1 MKKYKFRIKG
11 HDYEVEILSV
21 ENNHV
26 ELEVNGTHYAVEML
40 RDIPQPSKTP
50 VLVRSAVPPPKP
62 EESVI
67 RRSAATG
74 AVPVKSPL
82 PGTVMAVLVT
92 PGSTVHKGD
101 TLLKI
106 EAMKMENNIH
116 AEKAGKVVS
125 VRVKAGD
132 AVLQNDVLLEI
143 EQS

>member
-11 HDYEVEILSV
+11 HDYEVEILSA

-40 RDIPQPSKTP
+40 RDTPLPSKTP

-67 RRSAATG
+67 SRSSGGSAT
-74 AVPVKSPL
+74 PVKSPL
-82 PGTVMAVLVT
+82 PGAITAVMVA
-92 PGSTVHKGD
+92 PGSIVKKGD
-101 TLLKI
+101 TLVKI

-116 AEKAGKVVS
+116 AEKPGKVVS
-125 VRVKAGD
+125 VLVKPGD
-132 AVLQNDVLLEI
+132 AVLQNDVLIEI
-143 EQS
+143 HPS

>member
-11 HDYEVEILSV
+11 HDYEVEILSA

-40 RDIPQPSKTP
+40 RETPQASKTP

-62 EESVI
+62 EERTIS
-67 RRSAATG
+67 RSTSTDI
-74 AVPVKSPL
+74 VPVKSPL
-82 PGTVMAVLVT
+82 PGTVTAVLVA
-92 PGSTVHKGD
+92 PGAVVNKGD

-116 AEKAGKVVS
+116 AEKPGKVVS
-125 VRVKAGD
+125 VRVKPGD
-132 AVLQNDVLLEI
+132 AVLQNDVLI
-143 EQS
+143 EMEAS

>member
-11 HDYEVEILSV
+11 HDYEVEILSA

-26 ELEVNGTHYAVEML
+26 ELEVNGTPYTVEML
-40 RDIPQPSKTP
+40 RDTPQPSKTP

-62 EESVI
+62 EESAI
-67 RRSAATG
+67 GRSSGGSAT
-74 AVPVKSPL
+74 PLKSPL
-82 PGTVMAVLVT
+82 PGTITAVLVS
-92 PGSTVHKGD
+92 PGNFVKKGD

-116 AEKAGKVVS
+116 AEKPGKVTA
-125 VRVKAGD
+125 VRVKPGD
-132 AVLQNDVLLEI
+132 AVLQNDVLIEI